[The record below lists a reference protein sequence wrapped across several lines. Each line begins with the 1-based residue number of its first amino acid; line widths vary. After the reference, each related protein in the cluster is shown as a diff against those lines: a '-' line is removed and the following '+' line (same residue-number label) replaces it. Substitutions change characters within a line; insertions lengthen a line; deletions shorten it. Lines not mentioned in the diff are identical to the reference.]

1 MLVYSSVQTATSRYL
16 SLSLLSPQSGGK
28 SQLPPQREPRR
39 LPPQAAEL
47 HRGAA
52 VGAAGALFI
61 HFIKK
66 ELFLSMEQPKLYM
79 ICGISGSGKTFYA
92 KKLERQG
99 VVRLS
104 IDEELWPD
112 FFILDPL
119 LCAEHKAMLKEQ
131 AEARIKSRAANL
143 IAAGRDVSI
152 DMPFCR
158 RAQRDEFRAFA
169 REHGACLLYTSPS
182 PRD

>member
-1 MLVYSSVQTATSRYL
+1 
-16 SLSLLSPQSGGK
+16 
-28 SQLPPQREPRR
+28 
-39 LPPQAAEL
+39 
-47 HRGAA
+47 
-52 VGAAGALFI
+52 
-61 HFIKK
+61 
-66 ELFLSMEQPKLYM
+66 MEQPKLYM

-152 DMPFCR
+152 DMPFCK

-169 REHGACLLYTSPS
+169 REARCRGGARLPKGGFAAAQGAPCRQRGQKRPQRPACFRGGASAMLERL
-182 PRD
+182 

>member
-1 MLVYSSVQTATSRYL
+1 MSTY
-16 SLSLLSPQSGGK
+16 
-28 SQLPPQREPRR
+28 
-39 LPPQAAEL
+39 
-47 HRGAA
+47 
-52 VGAAGALFI
+52 
-61 HFIKK
+61 
-66 ELFLSMEQPKLYM
+66 QPKLYM

-152 DMPFCR
+152 DMPFCK

-169 REHGACLLYTSPS
+169 REHGAAAVLVYLKAELPVLKARLATREGKNGPNALPVSEEELLRYWNGFERPAPEENPIVTE
-182 PRD
+182 

>member
-1 MLVYSSVQTATSRYL
+1 MSTD
-16 SLSLLSPQSGGK
+16 
-28 SQLPPQREPRR
+28 
-39 LPPQAAEL
+39 
-47 HRGAA
+47 
-52 VGAAGALFI
+52 
-61 HFIKK
+61 
-66 ELFLSMEQPKLYM
+66 QPKLYM

-131 AEARIKSRAANL
+131 AKARIKSRAANL

-152 DMPFCR
+152 DMPFCK

-169 REHGACLLYTSPS
+169 REHGAAAVFYSVTMGFSSGAGRSKPFQYRRSSSSETGRALGPFFPS
-182 PRD
+182 LAARRALSSGKSAFR